1 MTHTILEI
9 IYTICFYIF
18 TTYTVVFVKHHDLD
32 NTTEILK
39 LMLFISAAYQSHRL
53 LKIHRNLAKH
63 NHNHE
68 TDID

>member
-1 MTHTILEI
+1 MVHTILEI

-18 TTYTVVFVKHHDLD
+18 TTYAVVFVKHHDL
-32 NTTEILK
+32 NSTTEIIK

-53 LKIHRNLAKH
+53 LKIHRNLAKQ

-68 TDID
+68 

>member
-1 MTHTILEI
+1 MVHTILEI

-18 TTYTVVFVKHHDLD
+18 TTYAVVFVKHHDLND
-32 NTTEILK
+32 TTETLK

-53 LKIHRNLAKH
+53 LKIHRNLAKQ
-63 NHNHE
+63 NHE